1 MGSFVSL
8 GAYTW
13 LSSLLLTVVNAALV
27 GVVGWLLIKFLLGFI
42 AKFLKKTKIDP
53 LLHTVIL
60 SVTKIALLV
69 LLAISVLDKLGIPT
83 TSIITSLG
91 AVGLAISLAV
101 KDSIATL
108 AGGVVIL
115 VLKPFNLGDYVEIDG
130 LGGTVREITMF
141 NTVLNT
147 PDNKRISLP
156 NDSVYKAK
164 VVNYSAEPNRRLD
177 LVFTIGYNDDYDKA
191 KALIEKVIRDCPLAL
206 DDPAGFEESTGSLRY
221 LDGTLPAADSDE
233 DWWNMVYKWDDCPV
247 LAGLDLGDYGPD
259 TTQSRSG
266 SSQEYMSQFYV
277 GMRGAWNSG
286 TADNLAGG
294 EEFWQKLT
302 EGAVSTA
309 APEG

>member
-147 PDNKRISLP
+147 RTISAFPSPMTRCTRPRLSTTPPSPTAGWIWCSPSATTMTTTRPRLSSKR
-156 NDSVYKAK
+156 
-164 VVNYSAEPNRRLD
+164 
-177 LVFTIGYNDDYDKA
+177 
-191 KALIEKVIRDCPLAL
+191 
-206 DDPAGFEESTGSLRY
+206 
-221 LDGTLPAADSDE
+221 
-233 DWWNMVYKWDDCPV
+233 
-247 LAGLDLGDYGPD
+247 
-259 TTQSRSG
+259 
-266 SSQEYMSQFYV
+266 
-277 GMRGAWNSG
+277 
-286 TADNLAGG
+286 
-294 EEFWQKLT
+294 
-302 EGAVSTA
+302 
-309 APEG
+309 

>member
-108 AGGVVIL
+108 AGRRCDPRAQALQPGRL
-115 VLKPFNLGDYVEIDG
+115 CGDRWSRRYSPGDHYVQH
-130 LGGTVREITMF
+130 
-141 NTVLNT
+141 
-147 PDNKRISLP
+147 
-156 NDSVYKAK
+156 
-164 VVNYSAEPNRRLD
+164 
-177 LVFTIGYNDDYDKA
+177 
-191 KALIEKVIRDCPLAL
+191 CPQH
-206 DDPAGFEESTGSLRY
+206 PG
-221 LDGTLPAADSDE
+221 
-233 DWWNMVYKWDDCPV
+233 
-247 LAGLDLGDYGPD
+247 
-259 TTQSRSG
+259 Q
-266 SSQEYMSQFYV
+266 
-277 GMRGAWNSG
+277 
-286 TADNLAGG
+286 
-294 EEFWQKLT
+294 
-302 EGAVSTA
+302 
-309 APEG
+309 